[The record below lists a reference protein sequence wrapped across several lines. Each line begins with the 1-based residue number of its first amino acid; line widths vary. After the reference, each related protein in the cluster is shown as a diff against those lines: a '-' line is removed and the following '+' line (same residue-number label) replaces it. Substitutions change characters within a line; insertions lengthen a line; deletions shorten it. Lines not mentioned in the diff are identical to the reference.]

1 MVGALA
7 NTYELSRAMYT
18 DSMTR
23 DVHVPDDVFNQVHP
37 HFNDRGIS
45 DAKFAE
51 TMKILFDNQVV
62 IF

>member
-1 MVGALA
+1 MNCRGQC
-7 NTYELSRAMYT
+7 T

-37 HFNDRGIS
+37 NFNYRGMS